1 MEEPWIL
8 AHVMQEL
15 LVQVL
20 CEQAMLEEIFEELY
34 DAIFHEKCFSGSQG
48 ENHEV
53 SREEIVA
60 ANVFLELKLI
70 ISFEKNILYNH
81 VRKFSTA
88 YCEKQKVTV
97 MVDSLSK

>member
-15 LVQVL
+15 LTQVL
-20 CEQAMLEEIFEELY
+20 CEQAMLEEILEELY

-60 ANVFLELKLI
+60 ENVFLELKMI
-70 ISFEKNILYNH
+70 ISYEKYY
-81 VRKFSTA
+81 F
-88 YCEKQKVTV
+88 
-97 MVDSLSK
+97 